1 MDQPLTPNFYDFD
14 FVSNIMHDFINR
26 PTPTNPVPQSL
37 FDRETEP
44 LKVKHKKKHEEF
56 NCSICFDMLACD
68 PEEIDGLSKQE
79 IKMLKDKFGIT
90 EPDMHEIKM
99 KLKEKLTNDETEI
112 SDSVVIRKCG
122 HA

>member
-1 MDQPLTPNFYDFD
+1 
-14 FVSNIMHDFINR
+14 
-26 PTPTNPVPQSL
+26 
-37 FDRETEP
+37 
-44 LKVKHKKKHEEF
+44 
-56 NCSICFDMLACD
+56 MLACD

-99 KLKEKLTNDETEI
+99 KLKEKLTDDETEI